1 MKSLPTFSGVRIG
14 APMTGESHPELQ
26 WIEVASF
33 LQIPGFQVIGLP
45 APEVAEARERVRA
58 AIEAS
63 QLDFPRR
70 RVILNLSPASVR
82 KRGTGADLAMALA
95 VLHET
100 YSTAGSASDHAGSP
114 LSVVAWGELGLDG
127 ALKAAGQM
135 TFAVYAA
142 WEAGAELLLV
152 AADEYGLAQ
161 ERLATLRLSGLITG
175 SKPPRILPARNL
187 REAWRIFEGVTAGK
201 IAESS
206 PAWVPA
212 SETSPHSPTDQE
224 STLMLLPRS
233 TERLLGVAT
242 AGAHHILLLG
252 PRGTGKSH
260 ALEWLIALQ
269 PAPSAEVR
277 IRRALLE
284 EMSGV
289 PAGAPGQ
296 VPVRRISPQAR
307 PAALIGTASAT
318 GGVRP
323 GEFSLAHGGLLLAD
337 EFPEWSRD
345 SRETLREPLERGRV
359 LLTRARRSVE
369 LPARFMLA
377 ANGNLCPCGGW
388 PPHIPVPVDSQAGA
402 REVSRCQCQAR
413 AIQNYLARLSGPV
426 LDRLDLVALLT
437 PTGPQVT
444 SQEVLAPSPTHS
456 LTRDRLQALREKI
469 ALTRA
474 RALRLWGNLP
484 GQLDSSELESLL
496 ADHPEWRARL
506 DPARFASL
514 RTRHKIF
521 RVALSLAAWDA
532 QSEPTIACFAEA
544 ECYRPERLGIG

>member
-1 MKSLPTFSGVRIG
+1 MKSNSKFSPPVGVRIG
-14 APMTGESHPELQ
+14 APMTGEPHPELQ

-33 LQIPGFQVIGLP
+33 LQIPSFQVIGLP

-63 QLDFPRR
+63 GLEFPRR
-70 RVILNLSPASVR
+70 RVILNLSPASIR

-95 VLHET
+95 VLQEAS
-100 YSTAGSASDHAGSP
+100 STSQHAGES
-114 LSVVAWGELGLDG
+114 LSMVAWGELGLDG
-127 ALKAAGQM
+127 ALKATGQM

-142 WEAGAELLLV
+142 WEAGAALLLV

-161 ERLATLRLSGLITG
+161 ERLATLRSSRLLEGRE
-175 SKPPRILPARNL
+175 PPRILPARNL
-187 REAWRIFEGVTAGK
+187 REAWMIFEGLAENGTAEK
-201 IAESS
+201 S
-206 PAWVPA
+206 PAWIPA
-212 SETSPHSPTDQE
+212 VETATQGLSADRE
-224 STLMLLPRS
+224 STLMMLPRS

-242 AGAHHILLLG
+242 AGAHHLLLLG

-269 PAPSAEVR
+269 PPPSADVR

-284 EMSGV
+284 ELSGAL
-289 PAGAPGQ
+289 AGPPGQ

-359 LLTRARRSVE
+359 LLTRARRSIE

-388 PPHIPVPVDSQAGA
+388 PPHIPVPRDSLEG
-402 REVSRCQCQAR
+402 ECKVSRCQCQAR
-413 AIQNYLARLSGPV
+413 AIQGYLARLSGPV

-437 PTGPQVT
+437 PAGPQRASALPMAEQ
-444 SQEVLAPSPTHS
+444 SQRYAVRE
-456 LTRDRLQALREKI
+456 RLQALREQVRF
-469 ALTRA
+469 AQA
-474 RALRLWGNLP
+474 RAVASWGCLP
-484 GQLDSSELESLL
+484 GLLDSSELERLL
-496 ADHPEWRARL
+496 NEHPAWQAHL

-521 RVALSLAAWDA
+521 RVALSLAAWDGHP
-532 QSEPTIACFAEA
+532 EPITAHFAEA
-544 ECYRPERLGIG
+544 EVYRPERLGIG

>member
-1 MKSLPTFSGVRIG
+1 MKPSFSISQVRIG
-14 APMTGESHPELQ
+14 APMTGEPQPELQ

-63 QLDFPRR
+63 QLEFPRR

-95 VLHET
+95 VLRES
-100 YSTAGSASDHAGSP
+100 YAPAESGGDRSQEAAP

-127 ALKAAGQM
+127 ALKGAGQM

-161 ERLATLRLSGLITG
+161 ERLATLRLSGLIQG
-175 SKPPRILPARNL
+175 KKPPRILPARNL
-187 REAWRIFEGVTAGK
+187 GEAWRIFESLRGG
-201 IAESS
+201 ESAAAS
-206 PAWVPA
+206 PAWVPPT
-212 SETSPHSPTDQE
+212 ETALRAPTEQE
-224 STLMLLPRS
+224 STLMVLPRS

-242 AGAHHILLLG
+242 AGAHHLLLLG

-269 PAPSAEVR
+269 PTPAADVR
-277 IRRALLE
+277 VRRALLE
-284 EMSGV
+284 ELSGM

-296 VPVRRISPQAR
+296 LPVRRVSPQAR

-388 PPHIPVPVDSQAGA
+388 PPHIPVPTDSMQGDRKVA
-402 REVSRCQCQAR
+402 RCQCPAR

-426 LDRLDLVALLT
+426 LDRLDLVALLA
-437 PTGPQVT
+437 PTKSET
-444 SQEVLAPSPTHS
+444 SLEVAREHL
-456 LTRDRLQALREKI
+456 LELREQIVRTRERAI
-469 ALTRA
+469 AN
-474 RALRLWGNLP
+474 WGSPP
-484 GQLDSSELESLL
+484 GQLESAALERLL

-506 DPARFASL
+506 DPIRFTSL

-521 RVALSLAAWDA
+521 RVALSLAAWDNRP
-532 QSEPTIACFAEA
+532 EPTNACFAEA